1 MVVKNYIYLLILFF
15 YFSCEPID
23 YSSPIYYDDY
33 YPIEL
38 NNVKEYYVTNI
49 THTSF
54 GKDTNCYFLK
64 EIITEKFI
72 DSEGDSAYRI
82 ERFWKTDTVSEYIIK
97 DIWTT
102 NKTPRSAEKVEENE
116 RFVKM
121 VFPLNEYQ
129 FWNGNAYNSQDE
141 QEYTVQNLHQT
152 FDINNNTFD
161 STVTIIHNYNSNQIE
176 YESEKEVYAIGVGL
190 IYKENLILNINSGN
204 IFDVN
209 YGSEYTQEVIN
220 H

>member
-1 MVVKNYIYLLILFF
+1 MVDKNYIYLLLLFF
-15 YFSCEPID
+15 SFSCDPID
-23 YSSPIYYDDY
+23 YSPPIHYDAY

-38 NNVKEYYVTNI
+38 NNIKEYYVTNI
-49 THTSF
+49 SHTSF
-54 GKDTNCYFLK
+54 GKDTNYYFLK

-82 ERFWKTDTVSEYIIK
+82 ERFWKTDTVSEYTIK

-102 NKTPRSAEKVEENE
+102 KKTSRSAEKVEENE

-141 QEYTVQNLHQT
+141 QEYTVESIHKT
-152 FDINNNTFD
+152 FEINNSTFD
-161 STVTIIHNYNSNQIE
+161 STVTIIHNYNANQIE
-176 YESEKEVYAIGVGL
+176 YESEKEVYAIGEGL
-190 IYKENLILNINSGN
+190 IYKENIILNINSGN

-220 H
+220 Y

>member
-1 MVVKNYIYLLILFF
+1 MVGKTYFYFLILFF
-15 YFSCEPID
+15 SFSCDPID
-23 YSSPIYYDDY
+23 YSSPLYYDDY

-38 NNVKEYYVTNI
+38 DNVKEYFVTNI
-49 THTSF
+49 SHTSF
-54 GKDTNCYFLK
+54 GKDTNYYFLK

-82 ERFWKTDTVSEYIIK
+82 ERFWKTDTVSEYTIK

-102 NKTPRSAEKVEENE
+102 KKTTRSAEKVEENE
-116 RFVKM
+116 RFIKM

-161 STVTIIHNYNSNQIE
+161 STVTILHNYNSNQIE

-209 YGSEYTQEVIN
+209 YGREYTQEVIN